1 MGIHYDYKS
10 TRGDKA
16 MKKEAKRKAR
26 IEERRAKR
34 SGNDEKDSKE
44 KIMHDI
50 DKPITLEDL
59 TNPDKDQFL
68 MYSFEKKESLLKIRE
83 TALKKN
89 LKKRKKIKTL
99 KKGKN
104 VSTIRQMD

>member
-1 MGIHYDYKS
+1 
-10 TRGDKA
+10 
-16 MKKEAKRKAR
+16 
-26 IEERRAKR
+26 
-34 SGNDEKDSKE
+34 
-44 KIMHDI
+44 
-50 DKPITLEDL
+50 
-59 TNPDKDQFL
+59 

-99 KKGKN
+99 KKRQN